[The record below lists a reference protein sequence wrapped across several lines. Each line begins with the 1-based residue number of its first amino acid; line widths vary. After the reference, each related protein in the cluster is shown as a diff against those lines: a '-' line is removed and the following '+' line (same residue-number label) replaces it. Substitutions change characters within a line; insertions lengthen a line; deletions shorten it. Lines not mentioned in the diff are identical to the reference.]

1 MWESENQDESP
12 LMTTDNFHGIDRLVG
27 HSKYHPVPV
36 RNAINPSPES
46 DWLGRGPGR
55 FVEFE
60 WPVINAG
67 DSVISK
73 DDSRDTAIITIVQD
87 EPEFIHPWINHYKS
101 TSLMHNIQS
110 HKRRWRAG
118 SRLTRASWRSAPF
131 DRKAFY
137 GH

>member
-1 MWESENQDESP
+1 
-12 LMTTDNFHGIDRLVG
+12 MTTDNFHGIDRLVG

-110 HKRRWRAG
+110 HNPAG
-118 SRLTRASWRSAPF
+118 EQDRASHARPGVALRSIGKRFTAI
-131 DRKAFY
+131 DMACY
-137 GH
+137 N